1 MKEKNSILSELE
13 VSDHSFNQLG
23 LLKTVK
29 FILLTVILS
38 FFIWLQVNYE
48 VLEVLWKA
56 MLH

>member
-13 VSDHSFNQLG
+13 VSDHSFSQLG